1 MDTFGRLKPLGL
13 LLGVILMIAGVIFLV
28 VPDRVTESLAI
39 FTGALI
45 AGFGL
50 FRVILATVQWNSTVN
65 RVVILAMGIY
75 FL

>member
-28 VPDRVTESLAI
+28 VPDRVTEFLAI
-39 FTGALI
+39 FTGVLI
-45 AGFGL
+45 AVFGL